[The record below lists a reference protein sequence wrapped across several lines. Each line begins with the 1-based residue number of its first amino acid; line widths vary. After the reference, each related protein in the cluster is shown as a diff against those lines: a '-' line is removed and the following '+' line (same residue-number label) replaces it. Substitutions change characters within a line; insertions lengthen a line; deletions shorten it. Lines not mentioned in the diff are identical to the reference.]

1 MSKSRIA
8 ILSINRKILAIHLF
22 SHCLLLLKWTSWL
35 SNFPAIVVQADNPS
49 SIIQPYD
56 GPDPGYIL
64 AESNGGFA
72 NRLRVLASYMYVGDF
87 KFGGAHLVFIWDTN
101 PACPGHFLSVFEP
114 IDKVIFATNSSRY
127 VLDKKAKIVYEN
139 SYAVMHWILIQN
151 EIPKNRHGFPSW
163 REIEY
168 NMYSKFFPVKEILQK
183 VKAFVVQHGIC
194 NSSAMHL
201 RTTDLDQVLGERKRL
216 NLKAFVRFVEGRPH
230 GEKVFVLTDHPDVQ
244 RFFLD
249 KFGAQKVIFY
259 ALIPVEQQKD
269 RALPSLS
276 TPFQQNSSSTPPLPP
291 EHRFTS
297 LEHTLIDVL
306 IAAHAKVFKPSPF
319 SSLSELVKMFEH
331 IGKKDRG
338 WCKGSS

>member
-1 MSKSRIA
+1 MSW
-8 ILSINRKILAIHLF
+8 ILK
-22 SHCLLLLKWTSWL
+22 
-35 SNFPAIVVQADNPS
+35 FPAVVVQADNPS

-72 NRLRVLASYMYVGDF
+72 NRLRVLASYMYVGEF
-87 KFGGAHLVFIWDTN
+87 KFAGAHLVFIWDTN
-101 PACPGHFLSVFEP
+101 AACPGHFLSVFEP
-114 IDKVIFATNSSRY
+114 IDKLIFATNSSRY
-127 VLDKKAKIVYEN
+127 VLDKRAKIVYEN
-139 SYAVMHWILIQN
+139 SYAVMHWILMQN
-151 EIPKNRHGFPSW
+151 EIPKNKHGFPSW

-168 NMYSKFFPVKEILQK
+168 KMYSKFFPVRDILQK
-183 VKAFVVQHGIC
+183 VEAFVAQHCIC

-216 NLKAFVRFVEGRPH
+216 NLKAFVRFVESRPH
-230 GEKVFVLTDHPDVQ
+230 GEKVFILTDHPDVQ
-244 RFFLD
+244 SFFLE
-249 KFGAQKVIFY
+249 KFGAERVIFY
-259 ALIPVEQQKD
+259 ALIHIHPVSANIAVD
-269 RALPSLS
+269 RAILATLSSSPPLSL
-276 TPFQQNSSSTPPLPP
+276 QQNGSTLAAPGLPP
-291 EHRFTS
+291 EHRYTS

-338 WCKGSS
+338 WCR

>member
-1 MSKSRIA
+1 MA
-8 ILSINRKILAIHLF
+8 
-22 SHCLLLLKWTSWL
+22 
-35 SNFPAIVVQADNPS
+35 VVQADNPS

-72 NRLRVLASYMYVGDF
+72 NRLRVLASYMYVGEF
-87 KFGGAHLVFIWDTN
+87 KFAGAHLVFIWDTN
-101 PACPGHFLSVFEP
+101 AACPGHFLSVFEP
-114 IDKVIFATNSSRY
+114 IDKLIFATNSSRY

-139 SYAVMHWILIQN
+139 SYAVMHWIFMQN
-151 EIPKNRHGFPSW
+151 EIPKNKHGLPSW

-168 NMYSKFFPVKEILQK
+168 KMYSKFFPVRDVLQK
-183 VKAFVVQHGIC
+183 VKAFVAQHGIC

-216 NLKAFVRFVEGRPH
+216 NLKAFVRFVESRPH

-244 RFFLD
+244 RFFLE
-249 KFGAQKVIFY
+249 KFGAERVIFY
-259 ALIPVEQQKD
+259 ALIPPVSTSIAVQQQGKSHAPRD
-269 RALPSLS
+269 NRALRSLSSSPSLS
-276 TPFQQNSSSTPPLPP
+276 LQQNGSVAAPLLPP
-291 EHRFTS
+291 EHRYTS

-338 WCKGSS
+338 WCR